1 MKSDTQRCPHCGQ
14 PMLKLKPKPKP
25 EPPGQVKEY
34 ALERQYQIKRRNGG
48 FV

>member
-1 MKSDTQRCPHCGQ
+1 MKTDTQRCPHCGQ
-14 PMLKLKPKPKP
+14 ITPQRKPKP

-34 ALERQYQIKRRNGG
+34 ALERQYKIKRRNGG